1 MKNVNGL
8 DCRKRIDGWWK
19 MLTYSS
25 IDVAFCRTKCNRLA
39 VIYEDYYFHHNR
51 RYKDGHYWCCAHRSC
66 KVRLISNGQLAFSRR
81 NNRLEHQHPPN
92 APNLIDKEFRSQ
104 LLQQLARQPN
114 SSVRHIYDHIYQSAI
129 DRGYF
134 SFFNVNQSSI
144 GNKSQCGFSPY
155 VIV

>member
-1 MKNVNGL
+1 MRGKYDL
-8 DCRKRIDGWWK
+8 YCRKLIDGWWR

-114 SSVRHIYDHIYQSAI
+114 SSVRHVYDHIYQSAI
-129 DRGYF
+129 DRG
-134 SFFNVNQSSI
+134 SLL
-144 GNKSQCGFSPY
+144 
-155 VIV
+155 